1 MPPRNRLLAQ
11 LSQENLRWIAPYL
24 ELVPL
29 PKSKVLYDYGDAP
42 RYAYFPV
49 SGMLSMLAAT
59 QGGAVLEIAM
69 ICADGFVGIPIVF
82 QTGARSQVRVQ
93 ITGEAYRVRADVLL
107 KEFRKGGALQ
117 SALLQYADD
126 TFAQTAQA
134 AVCHRFHSVTE
145 RLSRWLLVAQDCVH
159 ADTIE
164 LTQESI
170 AHMLGIPRS
179 AVSTAAA
186 SLQDQGFVRQRHG
199 RIQILNR
206 PGLEQW
212 TCECYAAL
220 KGGAQD
226 GAPSHRVQLSDRCS
240 RPSA

>member
-1 MPPRNRLLAQ
+1 MSPRNRLLAQ
-11 LSQENLRWIAPYL
+11 LSEDELRSMTPYL

-29 PKSKVLYDYGDAP
+29 TKGKVLYDYGDIP
-42 RYAYFPV
+42 RYAFFPV

-82 QTGARSQVRVQ
+82 QVGARSQVRVQ
-93 ITGEAYRVRADVLL
+93 IPGDAQRIRAEVLL
-107 KEFRKGGALQ
+107 KAFRKGGTLQ
-117 SALLQYADD
+117 SVVLQYADD
-126 TFAQTAQA
+126 TFAQAAQA

-164 LTQESI
+164 LTQEFI

-179 AVSTAAA
+179 AVSTAATA
-186 SLQDQGFVRQRHG
+186 LQDQGFIRQRHG

-206 PGLEQW
+206 RGLEQW

-220 KGGAQD
+220 RGTPQD
-226 GAPSHRVQLSDRCS
+226 ATLDHRFQSADRPS